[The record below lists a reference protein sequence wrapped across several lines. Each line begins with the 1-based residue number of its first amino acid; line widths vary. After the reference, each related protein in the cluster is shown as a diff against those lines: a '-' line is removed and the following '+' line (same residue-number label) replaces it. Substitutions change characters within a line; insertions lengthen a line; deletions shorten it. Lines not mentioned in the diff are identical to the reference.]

1 MFDWT
6 RGNLGFPPI
15 LNRSKNV
22 DYFGSHCCCCNGDG
36 CGWWWFGGCSGGR
49 SRGGRCGSITTTG
62 PTASRVYLIVP
73 GAPPF
78 VTTLSA
84 ITIFTTFCGK
94 VSNKF
99 PNSMKKNL
107 HNIWSMRV
115 YHTIYFEYY
124 IIGVWLLWN
133 YSDTKKVTC
142 YFCKQLF
149 AGETTF
155 NLVVVIV
162 TKIRALFDEEACTT
176 FNIFTICQHNR
187 KTFKQECKSY
197 TLI

>member
-22 DYFGSHCCCCNGDG
+22 DYLGSHCCCCDGGG

-78 VTTLSA
+78 VTTLSS

-99 PNSMKKNL
+99 PNSIKK
-107 HNIWSMRV
+107 
-115 YHTIYFEYY
+115 TY
-124 IIGVWLLWN
+124 IIFKVWE
-133 YSDTKKVTC
+133 S
-142 YFCKQLF
+142 
-149 AGETTF
+149 TT
-155 NLVVVIV
+155 
-162 TKIRALFDEEACTT
+162 R
-176 FNIFTICQHNR
+176 
-187 KTFKQECKSY
+187 Y
-197 TLI
+197 TLNIILLVYGCYEIIAIQKRLPVISVNNCLQVRQHLILLLSL

>member
-22 DYFGSHCCCCNGDG
+22 DYLGSHCCCCDGGG

-84 ITIFTTFCGK
+84 ITIFTTFCCK

-115 YHTIYFEYY
+115 YHTNTLN
-124 IIGVWLLWN
+124 IILLV
-133 YSDTKKVTC
+133 YGCYEIIAIQKKLPGISVNNC
-142 YFCKQLF
+142 LQ
-149 AGETTF
+149 
-155 NLVVVIV
+155 V
-162 TKIRALFDEEACTT
+162 R
-176 FNIFTICQHNR
+176 QH
-187 KTFKQECKSY
+187 
-197 TLI
+197 LILLLSL

>member
-22 DYFGSHCCCCNGDG
+22 DYLGSHCCCCDGGG

-78 VTTLSA
+78 VATLSS

-94 VSNKF
+94 ISNKF
-99 PNSMKKNL
+99 RNSMKKNL

-115 YHTIYFEYY
+115 YH
-124 IIGVWLLWN
+124 
-133 YSDTKKVTC
+133 
-142 YFCKQLF
+142 
-149 AGETTF
+149 
-155 NLVVVIV
+155 
-162 TKIRALFDEEACTT
+162 R
-176 FNIFTICQHNR
+176 
-187 KTFKQECKSY
+187 Y
-197 TLI
+197 TLNIILLVYGCYEIIAIQKKLPVISVNNCLQVRQHLILLLSL